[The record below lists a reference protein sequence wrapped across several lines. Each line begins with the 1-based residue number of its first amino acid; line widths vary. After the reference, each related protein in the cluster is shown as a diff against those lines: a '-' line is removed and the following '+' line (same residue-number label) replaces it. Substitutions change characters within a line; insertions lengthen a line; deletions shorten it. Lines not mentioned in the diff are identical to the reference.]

1 MVSLQGINLC
11 LVTLS
16 FPRYRSENGL
26 SLFVT
31 ERFEQVTQSCYGFL
45 PLDALPLSRKLAEA
59 QPFFYG
65 PVAQKQTT
73 RTKLLG
79 EIKLL

>member
-1 MVSLQGINLC
+1 MVSLQGINFY

-26 SLFVT
+26 FLFVT
-31 ERFEQVTQSCYGFL
+31 ERSEQITQSCYGFL

-59 QPFFYG
+59 QTFFFTDRSHKNSQ
-65 PVAQKQTT
+65 PEQS
-73 RTKLLG
+73 R
-79 EIKLL
+79 